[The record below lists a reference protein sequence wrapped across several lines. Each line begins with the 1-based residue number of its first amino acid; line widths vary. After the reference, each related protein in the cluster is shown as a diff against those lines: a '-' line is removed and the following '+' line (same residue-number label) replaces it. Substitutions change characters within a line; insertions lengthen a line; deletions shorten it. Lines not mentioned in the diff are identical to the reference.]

1 MKFVLT
7 KADQVPDPQD
17 LMKVQTQLVAVRG
30 RLATLLHVLDS
41 HNGLWHRTWASTF
54 VITMAWRSSPCGFL
68 TVRAPSILVRLCLQ
82 YFVCV
87 CVNCA

>member
-41 HNGLWHRTWASTF
+41 HYGLDTELGQALS
-54 VITMAWRSSPCGFL
+54 
-68 TVRAPSILVRLCLQ
+68 
-82 YFVCV
+82 
-87 CVNCA
+87 